1 MSNNLDVSQNYDYE
15 IIKILKLESENMNT
29 EFKTKLKNWALNSSL
44 HGIASFTRTKNSIH
58 RVMWLVCLLAAA
70 SLCITLMSKNI
81 KEYLDFPVTTKMRYV
96 HEKQTEFPGV
106 GVCNSNS
113 FVTDYFIRYLVNFIK
128 IQYGKSKP
136 SSMSNLEFINE
147 SAVKHKTFRNDVIFS
162 LGKNSN
168 SMLIAMGLSIDDLI
182 LSCYFNDVP
191 CNLNKDFIVT
201 YSFEFGNCF
210 FFNTDAQIKVKSHR
224 SVLSLELF
232 AGFEETSPSLNHG
245 FGFKIFIY
253 NQSNSEI
260 LNWYFKRYSLSTNTE
275 MTMAVQKN
283 YIDKLKY
290 PYSDCNVDL
299 RSDKF
304 ESRFSLKLKR
314 NNQTYKQEFCFE
326 VVYTHVS
333 LEKCGCVDSNLFY
346 DPYEIKI
353 CRSLKEIKCIQNVY
367 NVDLVQNR
375 FNGIF
380 DSECPLEC
388 YSDFYTARTSFNNFP
403 TYAYARNLL
412 THPVVNRFWQ
422 MNKSMTV
429 DDVKKSVSRVN
440 IHLDDLKYTLL
451 TEVAT
456 MTILNLISNTGGL
469 FGLFLGMS
477 LMSLIEIFE
486 LVSQIIS
493 FIFRNQFN
501 AINIVNSQ
509 SL

>member
-1 MSNNLDVSQNYDYE
+1 M
-15 IIKILKLESENMNT
+15 
-29 EFKTKLKNWALNSSL
+29 
-44 HGIASFTRTKNSIH
+44 
-58 RVMWLVCLLAAA
+58 
-70 SLCITLMSKNI
+70 
-81 KEYLDFPVTTKMRYV
+81 
-96 HEKQTEFPGV
+96 
-106 GVCNSNS
+106 
-113 FVTDYFIRYLVNFIK
+113 
-128 IQYGKSKP
+128 
-136 SSMSNLEFINE
+136 
-147 SAVKHKTFRNDVIFS
+147 
-162 LGKNSN
+162 
-168 SMLIAMGLSIDDLI
+168 
-182 LSCYFNDVP
+182 
-191 CNLNKDFIVT
+191 
-201 YSFEFGNCF
+201 
-210 FFNTDAQIKVKSHR
+210 
-224 SVLSLELF
+224 
-232 AGFEETSPSLNHG
+232 
-245 FGFKIFIY
+245 
-253 NQSNSEI
+253 
-260 LNWYFKRYSLSTNTE
+260 
-275 MTMAVQKN
+275 
-283 YIDKLKY
+283 
-290 PYSDCNVDL
+290 
-299 RSDKF
+299 
-304 ESRFSLKLKR
+304 
-314 NNQTYKQEFCFE
+314 
-326 VVYTHVS
+326 
-333 LEKCGCVDSNLFY
+333 EKCGCVDSNLFY